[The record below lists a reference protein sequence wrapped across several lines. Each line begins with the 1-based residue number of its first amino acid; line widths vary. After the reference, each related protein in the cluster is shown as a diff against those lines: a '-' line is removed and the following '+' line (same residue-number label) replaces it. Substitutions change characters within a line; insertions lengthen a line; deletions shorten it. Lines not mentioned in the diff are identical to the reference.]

1 MLMGWLN
8 IYAATYSED
17 HQSLFDFSQSYGKQL
32 LWIGTALGLGLVML
46 MLEERFFSTFSNVIS
61 KYVLFFY
68 ASFYA

>member
-46 MLEERFFSTFSNVIS
+46 
-61 KYVLFFY
+61 
-68 ASFYA
+68 